1 MTLWI
6 CIGVY
11 VVGMAVAPCILS
23 FMDRQL
29 WIERHQSVGDDL
41 GMSITLLL
49 WPVFTGM
56 WLVRMWASFMSE
68 VGEGMRRGLERDLG
82 VLKGEQD
89 D

>member
-11 VVGMAVAPCILS
+11 VAGMAVTPCILS
-23 FMDRQL
+23 CLEGQQWVTRDMT
-29 WIERHQSVGDDL
+29 VGDDI
-41 GMSITLLL
+41 GISITLLL
-49 WPVFTGM
+49 WPVFVVL

-82 VLKGEQD
+82 VLKEEQD

>member
-11 VVGMAVAPCILS
+11 VAGMAVAPCVLS
-23 FMDRQL
+23 FMDRQM
-29 WIERHQSVGDDL
+29 WIDRNQSAGDDI
-41 GMSITLLL
+41 GMSITMLL
-49 WPVFTGM
+49 WPVFTIL
-56 WLVRMWASFMSE
+56 WVVRLWASFMSE

-82 VLKGEQD
+82 ALKEGQD